1 MTYEYYEPPMSYD
14 GIVETQGEIIKDW
27 TLGHYQGDYVY
38 LLKNGDKYAF
48 TVIGYG
54 SCSGCDAL
62 EGCGNDEEFNELKDA
77 IVSGIV
83 WGAKQD
89 VYDYVNNQE
98 ANRWYFHEE
107 DWVEIRKEIL
117 DLLSGN

>member
-1 MTYEYYEPPMSYD
+1 MERYYYQAPMSYD
-14 GIVETQGEIIKDW
+14 EIVATQGEILKDW
-27 TLGHYQGDYVY
+27 VIGSYQGDYVY
-38 LLKNGDKYAF
+38 LVKKDDKYAF

-62 EGCGNDEEFNELKDA
+62 EACGNDEEFNALKED

-83 WGAKQD
+83 WGTKQD
-89 VYDYVNNQE
+89 VYDYVSNQE

-107 DWVEIRKEIL
+107 DWVGIRKDILEIL
-117 DLLSGN
+117 A

>member
-1 MTYEYYEPPMSYD
+1 MTYEYYYPPMSYD
-14 GIVETQGEIIKDW
+14 EIVANQGEILKDW
-27 TLGHYQGDYVY
+27 TIGDWQGDYVY

-62 EGCGNDEEFNELKDA
+62 EGCGNDEEFNELRED
-77 IVSGIV
+77 IISGIV
-83 WGAKQD
+83 WGTKQD

-98 ANRWYFHEE
+98 ANRWYFHESE
-107 DWVEIRKEIL
+107 WVDIRKEIMEIL
-117 DLLSGN
+117 K

>member
-1 MTYEYYEPPMSYD
+1 MTYEYYSPPMSYD

-83 WGAKQD
+83 WGTKQD

-107 DWVEIRKEIL
+107 DWVDIRKEIL

>member
-1 MTYEYYEPPMSYD
+1 MTYEYYSPPMSYD
-14 GIVETQGEIIKDW
+14 EIVETQGDIIKDW
-27 TLGHYQGDYVY
+27 TLGYYQGDYVY

-62 EGCGNDEEFNELKDA
+62 EGCGDDEEFNELKED
-77 IVSGIV
+77 IVNSIV
-83 WGAKQD
+83 WGTKQD
-89 VYDYVNNQE
+89 VLDYVTNQE

-107 DWVEIRKEIL
+107 DWVEIRKEIKEIL
-117 DLLSGN
+117 K

>member
-1 MTYEYYEPPMSYD
+1 MTYEYYYPPMSYD
-14 GIVETQGEIIKDW
+14 EIVATQGEILKDW
-27 TLGHYQGDYVY
+27 TLGSWQGDYVY

-62 EGCGNDEEFNELKDA
+62 EGCENDEQFNQLKEE
-77 IVSGIV
+77 IIRWIV
-83 WGAKQD
+83 WGTKQE
-89 VYDYVNNQE
+89 VYDYVFNQE

-107 DWVEIRKEIL
+107 DWVGIRKEIMEIL
-117 DLLSGN
+117 A

>member
-1 MTYEYYEPPMSYD
+1 MTYEYYSAPMSYYE
-14 GIVETQGEIIKDW
+14 IVATQGEILKDW
-27 TLGHYQGDYVY
+27 IIGDWQGDYVY

-62 EGCGNDEEFNELKDA
+62 EGCENDEEFNRLKES
-77 IVSGIV
+77 IINGIV
-83 WGAKQD
+83 WGTKQD
-89 VYDYVNNQE
+89 VYDYVFNQE

-107 DWVEIRKEIL
+107 DWVGIRKEIMEIL
-117 DLLSGN
+117 G